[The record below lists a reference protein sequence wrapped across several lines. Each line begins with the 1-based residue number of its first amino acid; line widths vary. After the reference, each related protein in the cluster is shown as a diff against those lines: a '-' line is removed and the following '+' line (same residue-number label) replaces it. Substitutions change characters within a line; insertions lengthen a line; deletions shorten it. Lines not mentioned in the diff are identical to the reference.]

1 MLERGDAAAEADAL
15 VLKSLEKRN
24 AMSQPKKSQYLVHTK
39 ATLFGLGVRFRDN
52 DRKIAEEN

>member
-1 MLERGDAAAEADAL
+1 MDPNEADRQ
-15 VLKSLEKRN
+15 VIKSLEKRKDM
-24 AMSQPKKSQYLVHTK
+24 AQPKKSQYLVHTK